1 MKTIEQQYGTF
12 VSQFNWTLYSTI
24 SFKVPLK
31 QSTIRRHMTTLF
43 NELKQNY
50 CTSTMYWISEFHSDM
65 NRFHSHC
72 LIKTSDPQRTK
83 KFIDK
88 YWNRHYGDSL
98 TEPYD
103 HEFNQ
108 SQNSKYKM
116 GTGCSFYCT
125 KFITDRRLDY
135 DIFV

>member
-1 MKTIEQQYGTF
+1 
-12 VSQFNWTLYSTI
+12 
-24 SFKVPLK
+24 
-31 QSTIRRHMTTLF
+31 
-43 NELKQNY
+43 
-50 CTSTMYWISEFHSDM
+50 MYWISEFHSDM